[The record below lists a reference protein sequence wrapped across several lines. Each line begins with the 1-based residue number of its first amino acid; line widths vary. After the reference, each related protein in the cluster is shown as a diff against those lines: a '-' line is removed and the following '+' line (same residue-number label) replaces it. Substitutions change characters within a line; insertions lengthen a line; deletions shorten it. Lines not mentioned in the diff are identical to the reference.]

1 MFWLLVNR
9 MNAHG
14 RQTYIQAWH
23 RYALRTVTITGMIAV
38 VGSAIAPSWGQSPKP
53 NAKPTVL
60 NLENFEQRLV
70 QRFEQ
75 RLGQGDTSETV
86 QAEVILEGHKLFT
99 VTETAP
105 STDSQPQSTPN
116 KAQQRA
122 QQIEQRLARF
132 ARSRFTS
139 EKLKVTAKTN
149 NKGLPGIYAN
159 GEFLTEVKPQ
169 DAEPGELQQR
179 TREWAEIIYRALLR
193 SNQER
198 QPRFLV
204 RQGVLASGVLMFIV
218 AGSLSATY
226 WQRRLKAEQK
236 VIQNLTRQAT
246 ASVLDATDSEPDQA
260 VAVSVVQQQIKHR
273 QQYNFKDIQ
282 QWILQVG
289 KYAVWGF
296 GSFKILGLFA
306 YTRPLQPAMLSAL
319 KVPLKIL
326 GIGLGT
332 YLVIRISFVVVNR
345 FFAALKEREFL
356 APEMSQRLALRA
368 STFSRVLQGA
378 TVVSLSVVGILASLS
393 VIGVDL
399 VPLLAGA
406 GVIGLAISFAS
417 QSLIKDAIN
426 GFLILIEDQYGVGD
440 VIAVENVAGFV
451 EYMNLRITQLRDAE
465 GRLITIP
472 NSAISI
478 VQNLSKDWSRVDLAI
493 DVAYGTNPDA
503 ALTIIQSVATNIYR
517 DPAWKEKMPEPP
529 EVLGIDRLDHAGM
542 QIRVWIKTRPLEQWS
557 VAREFRRRLK
567 LALDEQEVA
576 IGVPQQS
583 FWVKDSL
590 TSLQQVQA
598 PQSYPVE
605 SDGIAAKPA
614 PPGQPSGD
622 SKERH

>member
-1 MFWLLVNR
+1 MNR
-9 MNAHG
+9 SQGKTSLRAL
-14 RQTYIQAWH
+14 H
-23 RYALRTVTITGMIAV
+23 RYAMTMVAVTGV
-38 VGSAIAPSWGQSPKP
+38 VVAASTLSSASWGQSPKP
-53 NAKPTVL
+53 NAKPTTL

-75 RLGQGDTSETV
+75 RLDPGDSLETME
-86 QAEVILEGHKLFT
+86 AEVSLEGHKLFT
-99 VTETAP
+99 VTETAT
-105 STDSQPQSTPN
+105 STGSQRQSPPN
-116 KAQQRA
+116 QAQQRA
-122 QQIEQRLARF
+122 HQIERRLTRF
-132 ARSRFTS
+132 ARSKFAPES
-139 EKLKVTAKTN
+139 LKVTAKTN
-149 NKGLPGIYAN
+149 DKGLPVIYAN

-169 DAEPGELQQR
+169 DAAPGELQQR

-193 SNQER
+193 SKQER

-204 RQGVLASGVLMFIV
+204 RQGVLASGVLMLMV

-236 VIQNLTRQAT
+236 AIQNLTRQVA
-246 ASVLDATDSEPDQA
+246 ASVIDANDSEPDQA
-260 VAVSVVQQQIKHR
+260 VAASVVQQQIKHR

-289 KYAVWGF
+289 KYALWGF

-306 YTRPLQPAMLSAL
+306 YTRPLQPVMLSAL

-326 GIGLGT
+326 GIGLGI
-332 YLVIRISFVVVNR
+332 YLIIRICFVAIAR

-378 TVVSLSVVGILASLS
+378 TAVSLSVVGILASLS
-393 VIGVDL
+393 VVGIDV

-440 VIAVENVAGFV
+440 VVAIGEVSGFV
-451 EYMNLRITQLRDAE
+451 EYMNLRITQLRNAE

-478 VQNLSKDWSRVDLAI
+478 VQNLSKDWSRVDLAV

-503 ALTIIQSVATNIYR
+503 ALTIIRNVATDIYCDR
-517 DPAWKEKMPEPP
+517 HWKEKMPEPP

-542 QIRVWIKTRPLEQWS
+542 QIRIWIKTRPLEQWS

-567 LALDEQEVA
+567 LAFDEQEVA

-583 FWVKDSL
+583 FWVKDAL
-590 TSLQQVQA
+590 TPLQQVQA
-598 PQSYPVE
+598 PQNPA
-605 SDGIAAKPA
+605 GIDDMAAPTSS
-614 PPGQPSGD
+614 QPSSD
-622 SKERH
+622 SGELQ